1 MSLWDKS
8 AGAVPIDASQLV
20 VGLFVW
26 LDLKWSEHPFIS
38 NRMLIKTVEDIA
50 TMQSLNITGRL
61 YYLPDK
67 SEVPLPPRAP
77 APESAVAVQQP
88 AVTKFQVSQ
97 ELKAIKNAALV
108 QQKKHR
114 ALVELTDR
122 AWDSAARQARDIFL
136 SISGAPK
143 PAGTKLHGLSAE
155 AAANVA
161 QGDDVLLHLLGQKNG
176 GGQHFHAIN
185 TMTLCMLLGKKIG
198 LDEQSL
204 TDLAMAALMHDV
216 GESQVMPRIL
226 SLSQRNK
233 YEEDQYRMHLRFSLS
248 MAVQSGRFSPQA
260 LTIIAEHHEA
270 VDGSG
275 WPTGKKDLSVGARV
289 LTLVDRYD
297 RLCTPEAADV
307 EPLVP
312 MEALSTLLKRESSR
326 FDTAILGHFIKL
338 LGIYPP
344 GTMVQLSDG
353 ALGQVV
359 APGPHSLKP
368 RVLVY
373 NPLTSKDE
381 AHMLALDKEPEVKI
395 TAAVRPASLP
405 QEVRTWFRAEQPQVY
420 FFSTGSSAA

>member
-38 NRMLIKTVEDIA
+38 NRMLIKSADDVA
-50 TMQSLNITGRL
+50 TMQSLNVSGRL

-67 SEVPLPPRAP
+67 SEVPLPPLVA
-77 APESAVAVQQP
+77 AAESAVTVQRP
-88 AVTKFQVSQ
+88 VATKFEVPQ
-97 ELKAIKNAALV
+97 ELQAIKKAAQV

-114 ALVELTDR
+114 ALVERTDR
-122 AWDSAARQARDIFL
+122 AWDLAARQAREVFL
-136 SISGAPK
+136 SFSGAPK
-143 PAGTKLHGLSAE
+143 AAGTKLHGLSTE
-155 AAANVA
+155 AAADVA
-161 QGDDVLLHLLGQKNG
+161 QGDDVLLQLLGQKTG

-185 TMTLCMLLGKKIG
+185 TMTLCMLLGKKVG
-198 LDEQSL
+198 LDEQAL
-204 TDLAMAALMHDV
+204 TDLAMAAVAHDAGKSEV
-216 GESQVMPRIL
+216 PVRIL
-226 SLSQRNK
+226 NLSQRNK
-233 YEEDQYRMHLRFSLS
+233 YEEDQYRQHLRHSL
-248 MAVQSGRFSPQA
+248 MFATQSGRFSPLA
-260 LTIIAEHHEA
+260 LTIMAEHHEA

-275 WPTGKKDLSVGARV
+275 WPTGKRDLTVGARI

-297 RLCTPEAADV
+297 MLCTPEADDV

-353 ALGQVV
+353 ALCQVV

-381 AHMLALDKEPEVKI
+381 AHMLALDKAPDVKI

-405 QEVRTWFRAEQPQVY
+405 QEVRTWFRSEQPQVY
-420 FFSTGSSAA
+420 FFSTGSSAT

>member
-20 VGLFVW
+20 VGLFIW

-38 NRMLIKTVEDIA
+38 NRMLIKTVDDID

-67 SEVPLPPRAP
+67 SEVPLPARAP
-77 APESAVAVQQP
+77 VPESVAAVRRPVA
-88 AVTKFQVSQ
+88 TKFEVPQ
-97 ELKAIKNAALV
+97 ELQDIKNAALV
-108 QQKKHR
+108 QQKQYR
-114 ALVELTDR
+114 TLAGRTDR
-122 AWDSAARQARDIFL
+122 AWDLAARQACDVFL
-136 SISGAPK
+136 SFNSAPK
-143 PAGTKLHGLSAE
+143 AASAKLHGLSA
-155 AAANVA
+155 AAAASVTE
-161 QGDDVLLHLLGQKNG
+161 GDDVLLHLLGQKSG

-198 LDEQSL
+198 LDEQTL
-204 TDLAMAALMHDV
+204 TDLAMAALLHDAGKSEV
-216 GESQVMPRIL
+216 LPRIL

-233 YEEDQYRMHLRFSLS
+233 FEEDQYRMHLRFSLS

-260 LTIIAEHHEA
+260 LTIMAEHHEA

-275 WPTGKKDLSVGARV
+275 WPTGKKDLSVGARI

-297 RLCTPEAADV
+297 SLCTPEAADV

-353 ALGQVV
+353 ALCQVV

-405 QEVRTWFRAEQPQVY
+405 PEVRTWFRSEQPQVY
-420 FFSTGSSAA
+420 FFATGSRAA